1 MENFNKTI
9 QMLIFGGNPNGLIM
23 CELSNWNG
31 RAYKIARNDLS
42 KFSERFDAEY
52 TGVYILF
59 GKDDANNEIAYI
71 GEAERMLTR
80 LKQHLNDEY
89 YWNDFIAIVSKDN
102 ALNKAHVKYMENQFY
117 TVAISA
123 SRTIVTNTTVP
134 TRSSVSEYD
143 AAMLEE
149 FIDNAKLLISTLG
162 YKIFNAIDNDDADR
176 STTDPDKDLFFIS
189 AARGAN
195 AKGKIAPDG
204 FIVFAGSAIADS
216 AVPSLSQNI
225 TALRSKLINDGTID
239 ASFVFTK
246 NYVFTSPSLAASV
259 VLGRSANGRIEWK
272 TSDKRTIKS
281 IEEGR

>member
-162 YKIFNAIDNDDADR
+162 YKIFNA
-176 STTDPDKDLFFIS
+176 
-189 AARGAN
+189 
-195 AKGKIAPDG
+195 KGKIAPDG
-204 FIVFAGSAIADS
+204 FIVFEGSAIADS